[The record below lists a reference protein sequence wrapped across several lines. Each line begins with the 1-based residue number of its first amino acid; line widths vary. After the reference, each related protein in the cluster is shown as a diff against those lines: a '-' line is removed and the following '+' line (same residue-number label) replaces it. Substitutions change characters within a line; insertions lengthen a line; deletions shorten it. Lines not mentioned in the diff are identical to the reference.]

1 MAYMT
6 PRQWLQRQVDTHKD
20 AETRRQAQAALN
32 VVGDN
37 WKIDQRFLNQDKYNS
52 PGVEH
57 KRAGGSNP
65 FNPGNYANYS
75 NGYSAYEVNRLINP
89 QMQKMY
95 DADKAI
101 WEKGQQQ
108 NGSSTGPAIV
118 PQYDPYTEQ
127 RARQAREDAKN
138 RAFLD
143 QSLNRFDSYFGDA
156 DRSHDIRL
164 QNINN
169 SYNQSLNST
178 NKAWGRAQ
186 EDYNTATNNRL
197 RNRQRQ
203 LGVADDDFK
212 KQRDAYDRYFA
223 RMGAGSSSA
232 AQYAVPTLLARAAS
246 KVRNEIEDTNAENER
261 EQTVSFNRAREDHE
275 ENLANL
281 GRTRQSE
288 LDRANSDWNSTRSGL
303 LEKKAQLQQQRDLV
317 AGKNHNQVIR
327 DSQGLLNEADRL
339 RRESINQQAV
349 KPEFQ
354 VKAVGYKP
362 TIDKDWSY
370 KSTETKVDNPADD
383 KEQQDDAYNRYFRDR
398 EEEKKRKGW
407 IPALG

>member
-1 MAYMT
+1 MANISSQYL
-6 PRQWLQRQVDTHKD
+6 PGVSYRQWLQNRAYNGTS
-20 AETRRQAQAALN
+20 AEVRNQANALLQ
-32 VVGDN
+32 VVGDDG
-37 WKIDQRFLNQDKYNS
+37 KIDARFI
-52 PGVEH
+52 G
-57 KRAGGSNP
+57 NP
-65 FNPGNYANYS
+65 FNAQTGGTGYNQGAGQYYKYGPQGMNRINDQMLGAYNSKDVIY
-75 NGYSAYEVNRLINP
+75 NGKRDQTRN
-89 QMQKMY
+89 
-95 DADKAI
+95 
-101 WEKGQQQ
+101 
-108 NGSSTGPAIV
+108 TGPATIH
-118 PQYDPYTEQ
+118 QYDPYAEQ
-127 RARQAREDAKN
+127 RARQAQEDAKN

-156 DRSHDIRL
+156 DRTRDVRT

-169 SYNQSLNST
+169 NYNQSLNTT
-178 NKAWGRAQ
+178 NKAWSRAQ
-186 EDYNTATNNRL
+186 EDHNQATGARL
-197 RNRQRQ
+197 RTRQRQ

-261 EQTVSFNRAREDHE
+261 EQTVSFNRARDDHE

-281 GRTRQSE
+281 GRTRQAE
-288 LDRANSDWNSTRSGL
+288 LDKVNSDWNSTRSGL
-303 LEKKAQLQQQRDLV
+303 FEKKAQLQQQRDM
-317 AGKNHNQVIR
+317 ASGRNYDQVVH

-339 RRESINQQAV
+339 RRESINQQAI

-354 VKAVGYKP
+354 VKAVDYKP
-362 TIDKDWSY
+362 AEQKDWSY
-370 KSTETKVDNPADD
+370 SGTETRVENPAED
-383 KEQQDDAYNRYFRDR
+383 KQDDAYNRYFRDR

>member
-1 MAYMT
+1 MNDKMT
-6 PRQWLQRQVDTHKD
+6 YRQYLQYHANNHGSDIKRK
-20 AETRRQAQAALN
+20 EAQALLN

-37 WKIDQRFLNQDKYNS
+37 GIINNDFLTGEKVDRGWFRRPDIREKQ
-52 PGVEH
+52 
-57 KRAGGSNP
+57 
-65 FNPGNYANYS
+65 S
-75 NGYSAYEVNRLINP
+75 NGFVASTVNRTLNP
-89 QMQKMY
+89 WWTDSYKKYSDQY
-95 DADKAI
+95 DRDKA
-101 WEKGQQQ
+101 
-108 NGSSTGPAIV
+108 TV
-118 PQYDPYTEQ
+118 PQYDPYAEQ
-127 RARQAREDAKN
+127 RARQAQEDAKN

-156 DRSHDIRL
+156 DRTHDIRL

-261 EQTVSFNRAREDHE
+261 EQTVSFNRAKEDHE

-288 LDRANSDWNSTRSGL
+288 LDRANSDWNNTRSSL
-303 LEKKAQLQQQRDLV
+303 LEKKAQLQQQRDLA
-317 AGKNHNQVIR
+317 AGRSHSQVIQ

-339 RRESINQQAV
+339 RRESINQQAI

-354 VKAVGYKP
+354 IKAVGYKP

-370 KSTETKVDNPADD
+370 TSTETKVDNPAED
-383 KEQQDDAYNRYFRDR
+383 KEQQDDAYSRYFRDR

-407 IPALG
+407 IPTLG